1 VSVLQ
6 SQCIVENAQEI
17 DKMKPIVEPNP
28 IAKPIK
34 NWLPRFAQLDRGI
47 PIAPNGK
54 SVKSDVVALAA
65 GRASILKK

>member
-1 VSVLQ
+1 
-6 SQCIVENAQEI
+6 
-17 DKMKPIVEPNP
+17 MKPIVEPNP